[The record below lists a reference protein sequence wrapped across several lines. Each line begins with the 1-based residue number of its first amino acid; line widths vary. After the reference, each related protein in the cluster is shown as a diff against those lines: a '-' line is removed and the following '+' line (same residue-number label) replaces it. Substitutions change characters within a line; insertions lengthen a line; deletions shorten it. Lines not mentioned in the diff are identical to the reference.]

1 MRTGLLILALSLPA
15 LPAMAQ
21 TAADCTA
28 DAGMYLTGTVA
39 KKPYWVKASETIDG
53 VQLSHTHVTVRSDA
67 NSKLYDVA
75 MDNVFASDW
84 VKNSSKIPP
93 SLAAIKLGNH
103 LSLCGLLYTSGSPG
117 IHWVHDSCG
126 QPPSS
131 SNPNG
136 WTSIV
141 TSGTVGANLEN
152 SQTYCYLWGE

>member
-1 MRTGLLILALSLPA
+1 LSLPA

-21 TAADCTA
+21 TPADCTA
-28 DAGMYLTGTVA
+28 DAGDYLTGVVT
-39 KKPYWVKASETIDG
+39 KKPYWVKASETLDG
-53 VQLSHTHVTVRSDA
+53 IQLSHTHVTIRSDS

-75 MDNVFASDW
+75 MDNVFAPDW
-84 VKNSSKIPP
+84 VKNSSKIPA

-103 LSLCGLLYTSGSPG
+103 LSLCGLLYTSGGLG

-126 QPPSS
+126 QPPTQ

-141 TSGTVGANLEN
+141 TNGTVGPNLEN
-152 SQTYCYLWGE
+152 SQTYCYLWNE